1 MATSLKHSDLCK
13 LAVSWL
19 KRPFSRGGHGCT
31 VAIDECRTG
40 WGGEIPDAVGYRYS
54 GMQDTSMDGTVL
66 VECKLSRS
74 DFLADKAKPH
84 RHAGGIGNWRYYLA
98 PEGLITPDELPE
110 KWGLVEVNARGHL
123 KTRVGAYTD
132 SNYELQRQR
141 LAAMRHESETAREF
155 FLVVRMFDRIC
166 DPEKFVDMCK
176 ERNRLAFRVTD
187 LKQELRLAE
196 RKSETLE
203 VQIFNLRDELARYRG
218 MHGELPLQQA
228 SPLFLTPT

>member
-1 MATSLKHSDLCK
+1 
-13 LAVSWL
+13 
-19 KRPFSRGGHGCT
+19 
-31 VAIDECRTG
+31 
-40 WGGEIPDAVGYRYS
+40 
-54 GMQDTSMDGTVL
+54 MDGTVL
-66 VECKLSRS
+66 VECKVSRS

-84 RHAGGIGNWRYYLA
+84 RHVGGIGNWRYYMA
-98 PEGLITPDELPE
+98 PEGLISPNELPE

-203 VQIFNLRDELARYRG
+203 VQIFNLRDELARYRD
-218 MHGELPLQQA
+218 MHGELPPLQP

>member
-84 RHAGGIGNWRYYLA
+84 RHAGGIGNWRYYMA
-98 PEGLITPDELPE
+98 PEGLISPEELPE
-110 KWGLVEVNARGHL
+110 KWGLVEVNARGQGTPCHCL
-123 KTRVGAYTD
+123 PCAGIHEPVG
-132 SNYELQRQR
+132 SKLP
-141 LAAMRHESETAREF
+141 AACSRW
-155 FLVVRMFDRIC
+155 
-166 DPEKFVDMCK
+166 P
-176 ERNRLAFRVTD
+176 
-187 LKQELRLAE
+187 
-196 RKSETLE
+196 
-203 VQIFNLRDELARYRG
+203 
-218 MHGELPLQQA
+218 
-228 SPLFLTPT
+228 